1 MPLTKDRVENIY
13 LQRHHECRHT
23 IPQFRIKQSAL
34 ILSTISEMNIE
45 KHELR
50 MMQYLKQK
58 TPTWQAMTLCNQFI
72 YSSICLYIR

>member
-1 MPLTKDRVENIY
+1 MPITKDTVENIY

-23 IPQFRIKQSAL
+23 IPQFRTKQSAL
-34 ILSTISEMNIE
+34 ILSTMNIG

-50 MMQYLKQK
+50 MMQYFKQK

-72 YSSICLYIR
+72 YFSICLYNR